1 MTENEILE
9 LDIQKNIIEH
19 VNNFKSFRFNAGAG
33 AGKTHALIETLRYI
47 TTNKM
52 ATNKNAQKVVCIT
65 YTNIAANEIRN
76 RLGNSDAVHISTI
89 HEKLWS
95 IIKRAQPQLLLCHKE
110 KIREIIKQNNQSLF
124 SSDQAKFFINLTEK
138 QQEKFIAFIIK
149 TKEFYYLSK
158 DLDTNPFRTAY
169 KNYPDKDKPDFLD
182 NTLKNVSKFKYVTN
196 LIYKNEKLKDCLEK
210 IKRGEEKRVD
220 YDSKIN
226 TDILHRMKFSHDT
239 LLEYGLK
246 LIETY
251 PTLCR
256 IIIDSYPY
264 FFIDEYQDTSPN
276 VIKFI
281 NVINNYAIENKRD
294 WMVGYFGDVAQ
305 CIYDDGVGENIIE
318 IHNKLENIN
327 KDLNR
332 RSHTQIINIANNI
345 RDDEIIQKPFLET
358 RDKGSV
364 IFFHGDFEDKLLIAK
379 EFLAE
384 YKNDLINTN
393 SEEVPKLHCLVL
405 TNKLMAKFN
414 GFGDVYKEYKESAIY
429 FENLNTQVLSQQLEK
444 LHPTVLHIYY
454 FVKLYQDIQ
463 NGMASYYDIFGMSS
477 ENITFAKASLLIRK
491 LRNIKIISL
500 KEWLDLIIKELN
512 NHHIKDILKLV
523 LINYIHYQVDK
534 VNSSDIFEST
544 LLDDINILINKNNEN
559 EDKAKEKIESFLSLP
574 ISSLIK
580 WVNFIDGVETEDV
593 VYHTYHGT
601 KGEEY
606 TNVAIILEHSFGERN
621 KDKFKK
627 YFSFIQKNDDE
638 RKKLLD
644 CPDFKTKHINTK
656 NLLYVACSRAIKNLR
671 ILYLDDISEIENG
684 IKQIFGE
691 VKPWT
696 TKTTTD

>member
-158 DLDTNPFRTAY
+158 DLDTNSFRTAY

-463 NGMASYYDIFGMSS
+463 NGMASYYDIFGVSS

>member
-1 MTENEILE
+1 MTKNETLE
-9 LDIQKNIIEH
+9 LDIQKNILKHID
-19 VNNFKSFRFNAGAG
+19 NFKSFRFNAGAG
-33 AGKTHALIETLRYI
+33 AGKTYSLIEALRYVAI
-47 TTNKM
+47 NKMTNKEHS
-52 ATNKNAQKVVCIT
+52 QKVVCIT
-65 YTNIAANEIRN
+65 YTNVAVNEIKD
-76 RLGNSDAVHISTI
+76 RLGNSDTIYISTI
-89 HEKLWS
+89 HERLWE
-95 IIKRAQPQLLLCHKE
+95 IIKRAQPQLLICHQE
-110 KIREIIKQNNQSLF
+110 KIKETIEKNKIKLF
-124 SSDQAKFFINLTEK
+124 KPNKDNFFIKLKEK
-138 QQEKFIAFIIK
+138 QQEFINFIEK
-149 TKEFYYLSK
+149 EKEFYYKNK
-158 DLDTNPFRTAY
+158 DYDTKKFRESY
-169 KNYPDKDKPDFLD
+169 QIYMDENRPIFLD
-182 NTLKNVSKFKYVTN
+182 KTLSNIGDFKYVSN
-196 LIYKNEKLKDCLEK
+196 LILNIQKLEICLDKIEK
-210 IKRGEEKRVD
+210 GEEKYVN

-246 LIETY
+246 LVETY

-276 VIKFI
+276 VVKFI
-281 NVINNYAIENKRD
+281 NVIHNYAVENKRD
-294 WMVGYFGDVAQ
+294 WMVGYFGDAAQ

-345 RDDEIIQKPFLET
+345 RDDEIIQKPFIET

-364 IFFHGDFEDKLLIAK
+364 VFFHGDFENKLLVAK
-379 EFLAE
+379 EFLDE

-405 TNKLMAKFN
+405 TNELMANFN
-414 GFGDVYKEYKESAIY
+414 GFGDVYELYRKSNIY
-429 FENLNTQVLSQQLEK
+429 YENLNTQVLSQQLEK

-454 FVKLYQDIQ
+454 LVKLYQDIQ
-463 NGMASYYDIFGMSS
+463 NGIASYYDIFGMLS
-477 ENITFAKASLLIRK
+477 ENVTFAKASLLIHK
-491 LRNIKIISL
+491 LRNIKITSL

-512 NHHIKDILKLV
+512 NHEIKDILKLV
-523 LINYIHYQVDK
+523 LINRIHYEIDK
-534 VNSSDIFEST
+534 VNSSNIFKST
-544 LLDDINILINKNNEN
+544 LFDDIKTLINKNNEN
-559 EDKAKEKIESFLSLP
+559 ENEAKEKIENFLSLP

-580 WVNFIDGVETEDV
+580 WVNFIDGVETEDII
-593 VYHTYHGT
+593 YHTYHGT

-606 TNVAIILEHSFGERN
+606 TNVAIILEHSFGKMN

-644 CPDFKTKHINTK
+644 CPDFKKKHINTK

-691 VKPWT
+691 IKPWT